1 MSRYALALAACALI
15 ALGCSPPGLESDTNG
30 APTVADTATKARTP
44 EGLYISWKEH
54 LIDDQQVSGG
64 VVLRG
69 GDGLKMADLD
79 QDGHL
84 DIVSVHEDNHHI
96 RLAFGS
102 KDSDD
107 WELATLAEGVAEAG
121 GAEDVSIADA
131 NGDGY
136 LDVIAACE
144 LAHLIYFQ
152 NPGDQETIRSGKWPR
167 VIPGVANNRGSYI
180 RVFFVDI
187 DGDGRPEVTAANKG
201 EQSPAVGGL
210 AGEGF
215 PLKEISWFELPED
228 PLDGKAWKEHVLKR
242 VRVPINSEPVDMD
255 GDGDW
260 DLLGGSRAEA
270 RTFWFENL
278 GGKPAAFREHRM
290 DVTGRHM
297 PQQPGGKRLTG
308 MNVVFH
314 DLNQDGRLD
323 VIMQETPTLVV
334 WLEQPDDFSKPWTI
348 HEIGDIGPD
357 SSTGLALADINGDGR
372 LDVMTGGYSQSPR
385 DHDGDEIDASSRTGR
400 LAWFEQPEEV
410 TQPWSRHDI
419 SRRKRGMYDA
429 FIANDMDDDGDVDFV
444 TTRGNSG
451 NFDGVLWIEQ
461 VRTDE
466 PVKSFQ
472 PAREKESAHLPLPPG

>member
-1 MSRYALALAACALI
+1 M
-15 ALGCSPPGLESDTNG
+15 
-30 APTVADTATKARTP
+30 
-44 EGLYISWKEH
+44 
-54 LIDDQQVSGG
+54 
-64 VVLRG
+64 
-69 GDGLKMADLD
+69 
-79 QDGHL
+79 
-84 DIVSVHEDNHHI
+84 
-96 RLAFGS
+96 
-102 KDSDD
+102 
-107 WELATLAEGVAEAG
+107 
-121 GAEDVSIADA
+121 
-131 NGDGY
+131 
-136 LDVIAACE
+136 
-144 LAHLIYFQ
+144 
-152 NPGDQETIRSGKWPR
+152 
-167 VIPGVANNRGSYI
+167 
-180 RVFFVDI
+180 
-187 DGDGRPEVTAANKG
+187 
-201 EQSPAVGGL
+201 
-210 AGEGF
+210 
-215 PLKEISWFELPED
+215 PED
-228 PLDGKAWKEHVLKR
+228 PLDGKAWEEHVLKR

-314 DLNQDGRLD
+314 DLNLDGRLD

-348 HEIGDIGPD
+348 HEIGDIAPD

-400 LAWFEQPEEV
+400 LAWFEQPEEI

-472 PAREKESAHLPLPPG
+472 SAREKESAHLPLPPG